1 METLGLNIVDFII
14 IFTIVSSGIFA
25 LFRGI
30 IIEILSL
37 FLWAFAFFI
46 SISLE
51 PSFTSQIVQYL
62 KNNDLASALAYFLIF
77 LGVMVLGTL
86 TIRLLKKLINWSGWS
101 SADKFLGVLFGFL
114 RGFVIIVA
122 IFYLLPSQLLT
133 SDVMTASK
141 ISPFFIQVA
150 PAIAEFILDNFVRS
164 IE

>member
-86 TIRLLKKLINWSGWS
+86 TIRLLKK
-101 SADKFLGVLFGFL
+101 
-114 RGFVIIVA
+114 
-122 IFYLLPSQLLT
+122 T
-133 SDVMTASK
+133 H
-141 ISPFFIQVA
+141 
-150 PAIAEFILDNFVRS
+150 
-164 IE
+164 